1 MENKN
6 YGTIF
11 NEVNLMSEEHLQIII
26 DTLDQNSAKFFLIK
40 GITSA
45 YQRGAFTIGEV
56 EVLSKSIRIMSK
68 EPQPQSPT
76 EETKE

>member
-11 NEVNLMSEEHLQIII
+11 NDVNLMSEEHLQLII
-26 DTLDQNSAKFFLIK
+26 DTLDQNTAKYFLVK

-45 YQRGAFTIGEV
+45 YQRGAFTLGEV
-56 EVLSKSIRIMSK
+56 EILSKSIRIISK
-68 EPQPQSPT
+68 EPQPQSTP

>member
-11 NEVNLMSEEHLQIII
+11 NDVNLMSEEHLQLII
-26 DTLDQNSAKFFLIK
+26 DTLDQNSAKYFLIK

-45 YQRGAFTIGEV
+45 YQRGAFTMGEV
-56 EVLSKSIRIMSK
+56 EVLSKSIRIVSK
-68 EPQPQSPT
+68 EPQPIQT
-76 EETKE
+76 NE

>member
-11 NEVNLMSEEHLQIII
+11 NDVNLMSEEHLQLII
-26 DTLDQNSAKFFLIK
+26 DTLDQNSAKYFLIK

-45 YQRGAFTIGEV
+45 YQRGAFTMGEV
-56 EVLSKSIRIMSK
+56 EVLSKSIRIVSK
-68 EPQPQSPT
+68 EPQPTQ
-76 EETKE
+76 TKE

>member
-11 NEVNLMSEEHLQIII
+11 NDVNLMSEEHLQLII
-26 DTLDQNSAKFFLIK
+26 DTLDQNSAKYFLIK

-45 YQRGAFTIGEV
+45 YQRGAFTMGEV
-56 EVLSKSIRIMSK
+56 EVLSKSIRITSK
-68 EPQPQSPT
+68 EPQPTQ
-76 EETKE
+76 TKE

>member
-11 NEVNLMSEEHLQIII
+11 NDINLMSEEHLQAII

-45 YQRGAFTIGEV
+45 FQRGVFTMGEV
-56 EVLSKSIRIMSK
+56 EILSKSIRIASK
-68 EPQPQSPT
+68 ESQHSP
-76 EETKE
+76 EETK

>member
-11 NEVNLMSEEHLQIII
+11 NDINLMSEEHLQAII

-40 GITSA
+40 GITSSF
-45 YQRGAFTIGEV
+45 QRGVFTMGEV
-56 EVLSKSIRIMSK
+56 EILSKSIRLVSK
-68 EPQPQSPT
+68 EPQNKP

>member
-11 NEVNLMSEEHLQIII
+11 NDVNLMSEEHLQLII
-26 DTLDQNSAKFFLIK
+26 DTLDLNTSKYFLIK

-45 YQRGAFTIGEV
+45 YQRGAFTMGEV
-56 EVLSKSIRIMSK
+56 EVLSKSIRVMSK
-68 EPQPQSPT
+68 EPKPLPT
-76 EETKE
+76 QNNE

>member
-11 NEVNLMSEEHLQIII
+11 NDINLMSEEHLQAII

-45 YQRGAFTIGEV
+45 YQRGVFTMGEV
-56 EVLSKSIRIMSK
+56 EILSKSIRLTSK
-68 EPQPQSPT
+68 ETYPET
-76 EETKE
+76 EETKK